1 MTKTNDTKTTSTW
14 ETPTVR
20 FVGRLDHLV
29 QEGTGKIT
37 VETGDTGEPR
47 KVENKG

>member
-1 MTKTNDTKTTSTW
+1 MKNTNDTKAISTW
-14 ETPTVR
+14 DTPTVR

-29 QEGTGKIT
+29 QEGTGKVT
-37 VETGDTGEPR
+37 VQVGDTGEPR